1 MKVLRKRNKLIKESA
16 DVLIKLKISV
26 PDVNNCNSCHIVD
39 SLLNEI
45 WNAAWSKEG
54 VEVEDLKA
62 TYVKEKTTK

>member
-1 MKVLRKRNKLIKESA
+1 MMDLRKRSKLVRSSTN
-16 DVLIKLKISV
+16 VHIKLNINLDNMKNS
-26 PDVNNCNSCHIVD
+26 DLCNIVD